1 MTIIDGL
8 VRALA
13 LVASLALFYV
23 AGCVYENE
31 EKELQ
36 SKIET
41 WWLQFDDLRTRMMR
55 RNAAFASVVATKSKS
70 VLGRL
75 FDSALFSTD
84 SIATAASLCFGSFA
98 LLICS
103 DFFTGGSSF
112 WKSCQ

>member
-1 MTIIDGL
+1 MSREEPTNKSERRLFSSMSTARLLPLIASGL
-8 VRALA
+8 WRSKGSRPWQL
-13 LVASLALFYV
+13 
-23 AGCVYENE
+23 
-31 EKELQ
+31 

-84 SIATAASLCFGSFA
+84 SLQLFLFVFVHAAGYIEQGQACHKG
-98 LLICS
+98 
-103 DFFTGGSSF
+103 
-112 WKSCQ
+112 